1 MYMMGADKL
10 NKQNKF
16 IVELQ
21 EVIAELKKEN
31 EKLMVENGLLRQSSE
46 EQRVL
51 NSKLRLELRE
61 LENANP
67 NWEQDE

>member
-1 MYMMGADKL
+1 MMGADKL

-31 EKLMVENGLLRQSSE
+31 EKLMVENGLFKQSSE
-46 EQRVL
+46 EQREL

>member
-1 MYMMGADKL
+1 MMGADKL

-31 EKLMVENGLLRQSSE
+31 EKLMVENGLFRQSSE
-46 EQRVL
+46 EQREL

>member
-1 MYMMGADKL
+1 MMGADKL

-21 EVIAELKKEN
+21 GVIAELKKEN
-31 EKLMVENGLLRQSSE
+31 EKLMVENGLFRQSSE
-46 EQRVL
+46 EQREL

>member
-1 MYMMGADKL
+1 MMGP
-10 NKQNKF
+10 NKF

>member
-1 MYMMGADKL
+1 MMGADKL

-46 EQRVL
+46 EQREL

>member
-31 EKLMVENGLLRQSSE
+31 EKLMVENGLFRQSSE
-46 EQRVL
+46 EQREL

>member
-46 EQRVL
+46 EQREL

>member
-21 EVIAELKKEN
+21 KVIAELKKEN
-31 EKLMVENGLLRQSSE
+31 EKLIIENGLFRQSSE
-46 EQRVL
+46 EQRKL
-51 NSKLRLELRE
+51 NAQLRIELQKLEE
-61 LENANP
+61 
-67 NWEQDE
+67 

>member
-1 MYMMGADKL
+1 
-10 NKQNKF
+10 
-16 IVELQ
+16 VELQ